1 MSSLRGNDSL
11 RCKAMKYIH
20 PVINGMETDRFSVD
34 RENEDS
40 KPTAVM
46 LSHVYELKGVLDAIR
61 AASVIV
67 NQYHI
72 TEYRLL
78 IYGSL
83 DKDPSYVSECRAL
96 LSANNL
102 QDNVQVS
109 DFFPFAHLMNTA

>member
-109 DFFPFAHLMNTA
+109 DFIPFAHLMNTA